1 MGKSDTG
8 RNLSLLVLSSVFLS
22 HGVIQGQSDKKE
34 KIDNL
39 NAQIQIKTL
48 KEGQP
53 EIRKDLLDIKEL
65 LRTQLHRQRTKR
77 PSLTGKYVNIN
88 SFFNF
93 SSINSI
99 AYFKLTL
106 IEFSDYQCTFCAR
119 HVRET
124 LSKLNSEYIQTGKL
138 KYVVRDLPLAQNS
151 QTGLQGSR
159 GNSLRWRPAL
169 RRLSK
174 DNRRSAQVGLSA
186 FYSKE
191 QKM

>member
-88 SFFNF
+88 SFFKGLKN
-93 SSINSI
+93 
-99 AYFKLTL
+99 AKLTL